1 MALLPHTHTLSGGVE
16 GGKTHTKVDSMMFS
30 RVIYIC
36 NARKTSPNTKEN
48 WPHAFPRYPG
58 KYLASA
64 SLSYS
69 KSLVW
74 SKTTKLERERGYE
87 RGASVASW
95 KVAGAWWAAWLPA
108 WVVIWRERG
117 RERERERR
125 QAQLV
130 PRWNC
135 SSWVC
140 VRAWV
145 CVCVCDVC
153 VVMCGPSRQLW

>member
-48 WPHAFPRYPG
+48 SPHAFPRYPG

-74 SKTTKLERERGYE
+74 SKTTKLVRERAREG
-87 RGASVASW
+87 GTKGGQV
-95 KVAGAWWAAWLPA
+95 LPLEKLLA
-108 WVVIWRERG
+108 
-117 RERERERR
+117 
-125 QAQLV
+125 
-130 PRWNC
+130 P
-135 SSWVC
+135 
-140 VRAWV
+140 
-145 CVCVCDVC
+145 D
-153 VVMCGPSRQLW
+153 GPLDCLLGL

>member
-1 MALLPHTHTLSGGVE
+1 MALLPHTHTHTHTEGAGVE

-48 WPHAFPRYPG
+48 SPHAFPRYAG

-74 SKTTKLERERGYE
+74 SKTTQMARVGEREGEGAE
-87 RGASVASW
+87 RGATVAS
-95 KVAGAWWAAWLPA
+95 
-108 WVVIWRERG
+108 
-117 RERERERR
+117 
-125 QAQLV
+125 
-130 PRWNC
+130 
-135 SSWVC
+135 
-140 VRAWV
+140 
-145 CVCVCDVC
+145 
-153 VVMCGPSRQLW
+153 